1 MSANHKRGAGG
12 GSASGTGA
20 GRGSQ
25 SPAQHPPLTDRSADK
40 GKQPA
45 KDPQDEEPSP
55 QEDVTEEQKKL
66 IEEQKKLETLIE
78 EQKKL
83 SKDQVRKKVDL
94 PPGAF
99 CKDDGSDTEFT
110 KRPGYNNSQVAE
122 VELVVNMYPVTKLP
136 EATKVVYQ
144 FSVSAEPNK
153 KDSKTL
159 AKRLWDTETVQNWL
173 KHHSK
178 KLERWIYD
186 GRAMAWSLDRLPEE
200 VKIPVILPKQQ
211 QKASTGK
218 GGKDTKPPDKYNL
231 IIKPTTSFSLDGL
244 DNYLSSKPN
253 SKWTD
258 ITTMQ
263 FNFLDHLLREGRS
276 NNLTPIRRSFYSK
289 HPKFSQQ
296 LAFWNDKSTL
306 HAAAVEM
313 LVRSDLNVNTNNII
327 QQLKPIRRGS
337 DICMSQAFQMLRRL
351 ERTKFTIAHGKA
363 DKDKI
368 YTVGSIFFNAESHP
382 DGADATNVSFTKQK
396 EDGSS
401 FSSTVEEHFIAIG
414 KPLEH
419 PKFPLIK
426 LPHGEI
432 FFPFEVCFF
441 APMQRYTPK
450 LLPDETQAMIK
461 AAISNPWKR
470 QRDISNSARELK
482 LDNDA
487 HLKAFGV
494 TINTAGGMQ
503 RVTGKILSRP
513 TLEFSTKLNI
523 NDYHRWDLRG
533 IKFFEG
539 KPLKYWMV
547 INCDFTKKP
556 EHVDRFL
563 KEFVKVYNAH
573 AGGGSIV
580 LTKAIDLVRHDDL
593 TEQRIKATYE
603 RLKLRAT
610 NNQPKMPVQMVFFFL
625 PKKNIK
631 HYNLIKKVMDC
642 DLKVLSQVVT
652 WEKID
657 DQKSL
662 GQYCGNVALKVNAKL
677 GGTNCYAR
685 PTEGQRATEYFPV
698 KTMFIGLDV
707 SHGAAGT
714 NDASMAAL
722 TVSIDRRAVKYGAA
736 CQTNGIRTEI
746 VCEETMK
753 SLLPRFI
760 QRWRAAHDT
769 LKVLKG
775 GGPEHLY
782 FFRDGVDAGQFR
794 EVLATEVQAIR
805 ETFIQETQACPK
817 ITVVIVTKRHHI
829 RMFNADANKKS
840 NVSHTYFDKND
851 NPKPGLLVEVGAT
864 HPEYWDFFL
873 TSHNAIQGTSRPI
886 HYQVILNEIG
896 CQPNGLQ
903 RMIFHHC
910 YQYCRSTLPVSIH
923 PAVQYAH
930 VVSKR
935 AAAHLQPPALQTAG
949 QLPAPRPLLSMRE
962 PGLSSRQTSTI
973 EQTMWF
979 A

>member
-40 GKQPA
+40 DKQPA
-45 KDPQDEEPSP
+45 KDPQDEESSP
-55 QEDVTEEQKKL
+55 QEDITEEQKLEKL
-66 IEEQKKLETLIE
+66 IEEQKK
-78 EQKKL
+78 Q

-99 CKDDGSDTEFT
+99 RKDDGSDTEFT
-110 KRPGYNNSQVAE
+110 KRPGYNNIQVAK
-122 VELVVNMYPVTKLP
+122 VELLVNMYPVTKLP

-173 KHHSK
+173 KKHSK

-186 GRAMAWSLDRLPEE
+186 GRAMAWSLDRLPGKE
-200 VKIPVILPKQQ
+200 VKISVILPKQQ

-218 GGKDTKPPDKYNL
+218 GGNDTKPPDKYDL
-231 IIKPTTSFSLDGL
+231 IIKQTTSFSLDGL

-296 LAFWNDKSTL
+296 LAFWNDKSAL

-313 LVRSDLNVNTNNII
+313 LEKSDLNVDTRNII
-327 QQLKPIRRGS
+327 QQLKPVRRGN

-363 DKDKI
+363 DRDKI
-368 YTVGSIFFNAESHP
+368 YTVGSIFFDAKAYPN
-382 DGADATNVSFTKQK
+382 GADATNVSFTKQK

-401 FSSTVEEHFIAIG
+401 FSCTVEEHFESMG
-414 KPLEH
+414 KPLVH

-426 LPHGEI
+426 LPHGEV

-450 LLPDETQAMIK
+450 LLPEETQAMIT

-470 QRDISNSARELK
+470 QRDIK
-482 LDNDA
+482 
-487 HLKAFGV
+487 
-494 TINTAGGMQ
+494 
-503 RVTGKILSRP
+503 
-513 TLEFSTKLNI
+513 
-523 NDYHRWDLRG
+523 
-533 IKFFEG
+533 
-539 KPLKYWMV
+539 
-547 INCDFTKKP
+547 
-556 EHVDRFL
+556 
-563 KEFVKVYNAH
+563 FVKVYNSH
-573 AGGGSIV
+573 AGNGSISPTRATDSV
-580 LTKAIDLVRHDDL
+580 ILDGQA
-593 TEQRIKATYE
+593 EQRIKATYE
-603 RLKLRAT
+603 KLKLRAT
-610 NNQPKMPVQMVFFFL
+610 NNQLKMPVQMVFFFL

-657 DQKSL
+657 AQKSL

-685 PTEGQRATEYFPV
+685 PTEGQRETVYFPV
-698 KTMFIGLDV
+698 NTMFIGLDV

-760 QRWRAAHDT
+760 QRWREAH
-769 LKVLKG
+769 
-775 GGPEHLY
+775 
-782 FFRDGVDAGQFR
+782 GQFR
-794 EVLATEVQAIR
+794 EVLDTEVKAIR

-817 ITVVIVTKRHHI
+817 IMVVIVTKRHHI
-829 RMFNADANKKS
+829 RMFNADENKKS
-840 NVSHTYFDKND
+840 VVSRAYFDRND

-896 CQPNGLQ
+896 CEPNELQ

-962 PGLSSRQTSTI
+962 PGLTARQTSTM